1 MAAVTQ
7 PKRQRRIRRRRTLNF
22 TAANSQ
28 QRIPNRNNT
37 AFKIPANSMKINA
50 EPNSNR
56 NKNSMSPFALAGL
69 HSPST
74 NHKSQVTN
82 HANSR
87 YNQASI
93 CARPQSNSC
102 TSRAIIEAPKG
113 KVA

>member
-56 NKNSMSPFALAGL
+56 NKNTMSASALAGL
-69 HSPST
+69 SPRT
-74 NHKSQVTN
+74 TGHKSQLTN

-93 CARPQSNSC
+93 CALPQSNSC
-102 TSRAIIEAPKG
+102 TSRAITKAPKG